1 MSKVYSWSITKL
13 INYLILPIPKKI
25 FEYFLSKVFSSIT
38 EIEEENKSEGG
49 LSIISFTH
57 YLNLPLFLSEKIFLS
72 IKKLL
77 KDKLNKR
84 EFITFFIKL
93 YYGTL
98 EERLHLFFDILDFDN
113 DNIIKI
119 EDVQLFSYH
128 MQLYKNLYKDDV
140 DLDLIN
146 QIIFGIF
153 EMDNLELNYD
163 EFIQKIKFNNS
174 DIFFL
179 YLMFFYKYKPF
190 SISELKLFEKHF
202 HSEKHIKDENN
213 KIIYN
218 DIYPIKEPTRNLFF
232 YLKKYLNIEY
242 QFIDLNKNEDEEILN
257 ELEIFENDF
266 QNIKNHFSHSNEKHN
281 YKNSIISETKSS
293 VYNLEK
299 EMKEIKDNMIE
310 KSKTS
315 SLHYLFK
322 GECEIGIREKKNDF
336 EKDSIPYKKSIL
348 YLCGNCLF
356 VFYNKYKN
364 LDLYILK
371 KVLEIEEIDNLLLI
385 CFIVG
390 LNPKVIEINFN
401 NEKNESKFLNILIK
415 TINYRKIKDFYEINS
430 KIGKGGFGKI
440 FMGKNKKTN
449 KTVAIKQIEKEYSI
463 SFEEH
468 SYFFWELSICKII
481 KNIEVPYFIK
491 IYDIFESFSHIYI
504 VMEYAKEDFQNYLQN
519 NWPDIDTIYDFVKQI
534 ANAILTLNKFGIMH
548 RDLKIDNIIL
558 SYDNDNINDETNYEL
573 KPNLKLIDFG
583 LSKIIGFYESTN
595 ETYGTLFYISPEIIH
610 QKAYNYKEDV
620 WSFGVIC
627 YFLLNQKMPFLDLND
642 DFLNYSKTRK
652 VNIITKNIEER
663 DVSLNENDYVGVK
676 EKMLV
681 KVINM
686 CLIKNIEK
694 RAWISDIVNLLNQI

>member
-1 MSKVYSWSITKL
+1 MIT
-13 INYLILPIPKKI
+13 
-25 FEYFLSKVFSSIT
+25 
-38 EIEEENKSEGG
+38 
-49 LSIISFTH
+49 
-57 YLNLPLFLSEKIFLS
+57 
-72 IKKLL
+72 
-77 KDKLNKR
+77 
-84 EFITFFIKL
+84 
-93 YYGTL
+93 
-98 EERLHLFFDILDFDN
+98 
-113 DNIIKI
+113 KI

-218 DIYPIKEPTRNLFF
+218 DIFPIKEPTRNLFF

-481 KNIEVPYFIK
+481 KNIEVPCFIK

-558 SYDNDNINDETNYEL
+558 SYDNNDINDETNYKL